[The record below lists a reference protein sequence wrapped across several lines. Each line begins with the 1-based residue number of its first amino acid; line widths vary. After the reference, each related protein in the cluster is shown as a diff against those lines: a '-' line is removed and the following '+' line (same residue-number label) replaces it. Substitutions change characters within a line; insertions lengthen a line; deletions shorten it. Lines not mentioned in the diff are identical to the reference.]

1 MEVKT
6 KEFVGGE
13 NEAIG
18 YVFDANL
25 ARRHLT
31 VGQKA
36 MIARELAT
44 ATQGGDRTAKNSC
57 SEVTVPA
64 AAQMLGVSE
73 SAVKQAKALKVG
85 AVVSAVKSGG
95 ITLGAAAK
103 LEKSVSG
110 EVLQG
115 LSAGQMQAFA
125 KTLDKPEDKVC
136 TKAVRLA
143 REFSEAFVE
152 LRRLP
157 EGGAVDQALADCR
170 VWLSRCR

>member
-44 ATQGGDRTAKNSC
+44 ATVGNPLKKGDT
-57 SEVTVPA
+57 TVPK
-64 AAQMLGVSE
+64 AAQMLGISRGSVE
-73 SAVKQAKALKVG
+73 QAKALKVG